1 MFYQT
6 TRLQYSNPCGKHQC
20 IKTNFRRCIY
30 LIYFVGIDIS
40 KYKHDFCIISNAG
53 DLIVENS
60 SFQNNKIGFQS
71 LLEQLKPYNK
81 SDIRIAFEATGH
93 YSLNLELFLVNN
105 GFSFIKVNPL
115 IIHQFLKTRSLR
127 RTKTDK
133 ADSITIA
140 NYLMSVPYK
149 PNSDL
154 LYHIFTLK
162 SLCRAR
168 ENLIKERSK
177 FAVLLTNELDK
188 SFPEIKPFF
197 NDKISTTLLYI
208 LENYSNVENIATMN
222 DYESIRKLSHG
233 KFTYARFAQLKEL
246 AKNSV
251 GFHDENTD
259 LLISTYV
266 SIYNDFNNK
275 IDPIEKQISTIIKVL
290 NPKMLTIP
298 GIGEV
303 SAATI
308 LSEYGDI
315 KNFSNPNKML
325 AFAGLDPSI
334 SQSGTL
340 ESNGKM
346 VKHGSGHLRYAIMNS
361 AMSIL
366 RYSPEF
372 YDYYLKKRSQGKC
385 HRVALSHVCKKLIR
399 VIYSLEKNDIDFN
412 PSLLN

>member
-1 MFYQT
+1 M
-6 TRLQYSNPCGKHQC
+6 
-20 IKTNFRRCIY
+20 IY
-30 LIYFVGIDIS
+30 YVGIDIS

-53 DLIVENS
+53 ELIVENE

-71 LLEQLKPYNK
+71 LLDRLKPYNK
-81 SDIRIAFEATGH
+81 SEVHIAFEATGH
-93 YSLNLELFLVNN
+93 YSLNLELFLINN
-105 GFSFIKVNPL
+105 GYSFFKINPL
-115 IIHQFLKTRSLR
+115 IIHQFLKARSLR

-154 LYHIFTLK
+154 LYNISSLK
-162 SLCRAR
+162 SLCRTR
-168 ENLIKERSK
+168 EFLIKERSK

-188 SFPEIKPFF
+188 SFPELKPFF
-197 NDKISTTLLYI
+197 NNMISITLLYI
-208 LENYSNVENIATMN
+208 LEKYTNIKHILAMK
-222 DYESIRKLSHG
+222 DYDSLRKLSRG
-233 KFTYARFAQLKEL
+233 KFTYAKFTKLKEL

-251 GFHDENTD
+251 GYYDENTD

-275 IDPIEKQISTIIKVL
+275 IDPINKQISTIIKEL
-290 NPKMLTIP
+290 NPKMLSIP
-298 GIGEV
+298 GLGEI

-315 KNFSNPNKML
+315 KNFSTPNKML

-334 SQSGTL
+334 NQSGTL
-340 ESNGKM
+340 EYNGKM
-346 VKHGSGHLRYAIMNS
+346 VKHGSGHLRYAIMNI
-361 AMSIL
+361 AMAIL
-366 RYSPEF
+366 RYSPTF
-372 YDYYLKKRSQGKC
+372 YDYYLKKRSEGKC

-399 VIYSLEKNDIDFN
+399 VVYSLEKNNIDFN
-412 PSLLN
+412 PSLLK

>member
-1 MFYQT
+1 MWANSVYKK
-6 TRLQYSNPCGKHQC
+6 LILGGAY
-20 IKTNFRRCIY
+20 I
-30 LIYFVGIDIS
+30 LIYYVGIDIS

-53 DLIVENS
+53 ELIVENF

-71 LLEQLKPYNK
+71 LLDQLKPYNK
-81 SDIRIAFEATGH
+81 SDVRIAFEATGH
-93 YSLNLELFLVNN
+93 YSLNLELSLVNN
-105 GFSFIKVNPL
+105 GFSFMKVNPL

-140 NYLMSVPYK
+140 KYLMSVPYK

-154 LYHIFTLK
+154 LYTIFTLK

-168 ENLIKERSK
+168 ESLIKERSK

-197 NDKISTTLLYI
+197 NNMISTTLLYI
-208 LENYSNVENIATMN
+208 LEKYTNTKHIAAMK
-222 DYESIRKLSHG
+222 DYEAIHKLSHG
-233 KFTYARFAQLKEL
+233 KFTYAKFAQLKEL

-251 GFHDENTD
+251 GFHNENTD

-266 SIYNDFNNK
+266 SIYNDFNSK

-290 NPKMLTIP
+290 NPRMLTIP
-298 GIGEV
+298 GIGEI
-303 SAATI
+303 SAASI

-315 KNFSNPNKML
+315 KNFSSPNKML

-334 SQSGTL
+334 NQSGTL
-340 ESNGKM
+340 ETNGKM
-346 VKHGSGHLRYAIMNS
+346 VKHGSGHLRYAVMNS
-361 AMSIL
+361 ALSIL
-366 RYSPEF
+366 RFSPEF
-372 YDYYLKKRSQGKC
+372 YDYYLKKRSEGKC

-399 VIYSLEKNDIDFN
+399 VIYSLEKNNIDFN
-412 PSLLN
+412 PSLLK

>member
-1 MFYQT
+1 M
-6 TRLQYSNPCGKHQC
+6 
-20 IKTNFRRCIY
+20 IY
-30 LIYFVGIDIS
+30 YVGIDIS

-53 DLIVENS
+53 ELIVENS

-71 LLEQLKPYNK
+71 FLDQLKPYNK
-81 SDIRIAFEATGH
+81 SEVRIAFEATGH
-93 YSLNLELFLVNN
+93 YSLNLELFLTNN
-105 GFSFIKVNPL
+105 GYTYIKTNPL
-115 IIHQFLKTRSLR
+115 IIHQFLKARSLR

-140 NYLMSVPYK
+140 KYLMSVPYQ

-154 LYHIFTLK
+154 LYTIFTLK

-168 ENLIKERSK
+168 ESLIKERSK

-188 SFPEIKPFF
+188 SFPELKPFF
-197 NDKISTTLLYI
+197 NNMISSTLLYI
-208 LENYSNVENIATMN
+208 LEKYTNTKHIAAMK
-222 DYESIRKLSHG
+222 DYDSIRKISYG
-233 KFTYARFAQLKEL
+233 KFTYAKFAKLKEL

-251 GFHDENTD
+251 GFHNENTD

-290 NPKMLTIP
+290 NHRMLTIP
-298 GIGEV
+298 GIGEI

-308 LSEYGDI
+308 LSEYEDI
-315 KNFSNPNKML
+315 KNFSSPNKML

-334 SQSGTL
+334 NQSGTL

-346 VKHGSGHLRYAIMNS
+346 VKHGSDHLRYAIMNS
-361 AMSIL
+361 SMTIL
-366 RYSPEF
+366 RFSPEF
-372 YDYYLKKRSQGKC
+372 YDYYLKKRSEGKC

-399 VIYSLEKNDIDFN
+399 VIYTLEKNDIDFN
-412 PSLLN
+412 PSLLK

>member
-1 MFYQT
+1 M
-6 TRLQYSNPCGKHQC
+6 
-20 IKTNFRRCIY
+20 IY
-30 LIYFVGIDIS
+30 YVGIDIS

-53 DLIVENS
+53 ELIVENF

-71 LLEQLKPYNK
+71 LLDQLKPYNK

-140 NYLMSVPYK
+140 KYLMSVPYK

-154 LYHIFTLK
+154 LYTIFTLK

-168 ENLIKERSK
+168 ESLIKERSK

-197 NDKISTTLLYI
+197 NNMISTTLLYI
-208 LENYSNVENIATMN
+208 LEKYTNTKHIATMK
-222 DYESIRKLSHG
+222 DYETLRKLSHG

-251 GFHDENTD
+251 GFHNENTD

-275 IDPIEKQISTIIKVL
+275 IDPIEKQISTIINVL
-290 NPKMLTIP
+290 NPRMLTIP
-298 GIGEV
+298 GIGKI

-308 LSEYGDI
+308 LSEYRDI

-334 SQSGTL
+334 NQSGTL

-346 VKHGSGHLRYAIMNS
+346 VKHGSGHLRYAVMNS
-361 AMSIL
+361 ALSIL
-366 RYSPEF
+366 RFSPEF
-372 YDYYLKKRSQGKC
+372 YDYYLKKRSEGKC

-399 VIYSLEKNDIDFN
+399 VIYSLEKNNIDFN
-412 PSLLN
+412 PSLLK

>member
-1 MFYQT
+1 M
-6 TRLQYSNPCGKHQC
+6 
-20 IKTNFRRCIY
+20 IY
-30 LIYFVGIDIS
+30 YVGIDIS

-53 DLIVENS
+53 ELIVENF
-60 SFQNNKIGFQS
+60 SFQNNKIGFQTF
-71 LLEQLKPYNK
+71 LDQLKPYNK

-105 GFSFIKVNPL
+105 GFSFMKVNPL

-140 NYLMSVPYK
+140 KYLMSVPYK

-154 LYHIFTLK
+154 LYTIFTLK

-197 NDKISTTLLYI
+197 NNMISTTLLYI
-208 LENYSNVENIATMN
+208 LEKYTNTKHIAAMK
-222 DYESIRKLSHG
+222 DYESLRKLSHG

-251 GFHDENTD
+251 GFHNENTD

-275 IDPIEKQISTIIKVL
+275 IDPIEKQISTIINVL
-290 NPKMLTIP
+290 NPRMLTIP
-298 GIGEV
+298 GIGEI

-334 SQSGTL
+334 NQSGTL

-346 VKHGSGHLRYAIMNS
+346 VKHGSGHLRYAVMNS
-361 AMSIL
+361 ALSIL
-366 RYSPEF
+366 RFSPEF
-372 YDYYLKKRSQGKC
+372 YDYYLKKRSEGKC

-399 VIYSLEKNDIDFN
+399 VIYSLEKNNIDFN
-412 PSLLN
+412 PSSLK

>member
-1 MFYQT
+1 MWANSVYKK
-6 TRLQYSNPCGKHQC
+6 LILGGAY
-20 IKTNFRRCIY
+20 I
-30 LIYFVGIDIS
+30 LIYYVGIDIS

-53 DLIVENS
+53 ELIVENS

-71 LLEQLKPYNK
+71 FLDQLKPYNK

-105 GFSFIKVNPL
+105 GFSFMKVNPL

-140 NYLMSVPYK
+140 KYLMSVPYK

-154 LYHIFTLK
+154 LYTIFTLK

-197 NDKISTTLLYI
+197 NNMISTTLLYI
-208 LENYSNVENIATMN
+208 LEKYTNTKHIAAMK
-222 DYESIRKLSHG
+222 DYESLRKLSHG

-251 GFHDENTD
+251 GFHNENTD
-259 LLISTYV
+259 LLISTFV

-275 IDPIEKQISTIIKVL
+275 IDPIEKQISTIINVL
-290 NPKMLTIP
+290 NPRMLTIP
-298 GIGEV
+298 GIGEI

-334 SQSGTL
+334 NQSGTL

-346 VKHGSGHLRYAIMNS
+346 VKHGSGHLRYAVMNS
-361 AMSIL
+361 ALSIL
-366 RYSPEF
+366 RFSPEF
-372 YDYYLKKRSQGKC
+372 YDYYLKKRSEGKC

-399 VIYSLEKNDIDFN
+399 VIYSLEKNNIDFN
-412 PSLLN
+412 PSLLK

>member
-1 MFYQT
+1 M
-6 TRLQYSNPCGKHQC
+6 
-20 IKTNFRRCIY
+20 IY
-30 LIYFVGIDIS
+30 YVGIDIS

-53 DLIVENS
+53 ELIVENL
-60 SFQNNKIGFQS
+60 SFQNNKIGFQG
-71 LLEQLKPYNK
+71 LLEHLKPYNK

-93 YSLNLELFLVNN
+93 YSLNLELFLINN
-105 GFSFIKVNPL
+105 GYTYFKTNPL
-115 IIHQFLKTRSLR
+115 IIHQFLKARSLR

-140 NYLMSVPYK
+140 KFLMSVQYK

-154 LYHIFTLK
+154 LYTIFTLK

-188 SFPEIKPFF
+188 SFPELKPFF
-197 NDKISTTLLYI
+197 NNMISTTLLYI
-208 LENYSNVENIATMN
+208 LEKYTNTKHIASMK
-222 DYESIRKLSHG
+222 DYESIRKISRG
-233 KFTYARFAQLKEL
+233 KFTYAKFSKLKEL

-251 GFHDENTD
+251 GFHNENTD
-259 LLISTYV
+259 LLISTYI
-266 SIYNDFNNK
+266 SIYNDFNSK
-275 IDPIEKQISTIIKVL
+275 IEPIDKQISTIVNVL
-290 NPKMLTIP
+290 NPRMLSIP
-298 GIGEV
+298 GIGEI

-315 KNFSNPNKML
+315 KNFSSPNKML

-334 SQSGTL
+334 NQSGIL

-346 VKHGSGHLRYAIMNS
+346 VKHGSGHLRYAIMNT

-366 RYSPEF
+366 RFSPEF
-372 YDYYLKKRSQGKC
+372 YDYYLKKRSEGKC

-399 VIYSLEKNDIDFN
+399 VIYSLEKNDIAFN
-412 PSLLN
+412 PSLLK

>member
-1 MFYQT
+1 M
-6 TRLQYSNPCGKHQC
+6 
-20 IKTNFRRCIY
+20 IY
-30 LIYFVGIDIS
+30 YVGIDIS

-53 DLIVENS
+53 ELIVENF
-60 SFQNNKIGFQS
+60 SFQNNKIGFQTF
-71 LLEQLKPYNK
+71 LDQLKPYNK

-105 GFSFIKVNPL
+105 GFSFMKVNPL

-140 NYLMSVPYK
+140 KYLMSVPYK

-154 LYHIFTLK
+154 LYTIFTLK

-197 NDKISTTLLYI
+197 NNMISTTLLYI
-208 LENYSNVENIATMN
+208 LEKYTNTKHIAAMK
-222 DYESIRKLSHG
+222 DYESLRKLSHG

-251 GFHDENTD
+251 GFHNENTD
-259 LLISTYV
+259 LLISTFV

-275 IDPIEKQISTIIKVL
+275 IDPIEKQISTIINVL
-290 NPKMLTIP
+290 NPRMLTIP
-298 GIGEV
+298 GIGEI

-334 SQSGTL
+334 NQSGTL

-346 VKHGSGHLRYAIMNS
+346 VKHGSGHLRYAVMNS
-361 AMSIL
+361 ALSIL
-366 RYSPEF
+366 RFSPEF
-372 YDYYLKKRSQGKC
+372 YDYYLKKRSEGKC

-399 VIYSLEKNDIDFN
+399 VIYSLEKNNIDFN
-412 PSLLN
+412 PSLLK

>member
-1 MFYQT
+1 
-6 TRLQYSNPCGKHQC
+6 
-20 IKTNFRRCIY
+20 
-30 LIYFVGIDIS
+30 
-40 KYKHDFCIISNAG
+40 
-53 DLIVENS
+53 
-60 SFQNNKIGFQS
+60 
-71 LLEQLKPYNK
+71 
-81 SDIRIAFEATGH
+81 
-93 YSLNLELFLVNN
+93 
-105 GFSFIKVNPL
+105 
-115 IIHQFLKTRSLR
+115 
-127 RTKTDK
+127 
-133 ADSITIA
+133 
-140 NYLMSVPYK
+140 MSVPYT

-154 LYHIFTLK
+154 LYTIFTLK

-197 NDKISTTLLYI
+197 NNMISTTLLYI
-208 LENYSNVENIATMN
+208 LEKYTNTKHIAAMK
-222 DYESIRKLSHG
+222 DYEAIRKLSHG

-251 GFHDENTD
+251 GFHNENTD

-275 IDPIEKQISTIIKVL
+275 IDPIEKQISTIINVL
-290 NPKMLTIP
+290 NPRMLTIP
-298 GIGEV
+298 GIGEI

-334 SQSGTL
+334 NQSGTL

-346 VKHGSGHLRYAIMNS
+346 VKHGSGHLRYAVMNS
-361 AMSIL
+361 ALSIL
-366 RYSPEF
+366 RFSPEF
-372 YDYYLKKRSQGKC
+372 YDYYLKKRSEGKC

-399 VIYSLEKNDIDFN
+399 IIYSLEKNDIDFD
-412 PSLLN
+412 PSLLK

>member
-1 MFYQT
+1 M
-6 TRLQYSNPCGKHQC
+6 
-20 IKTNFRRCIY
+20 IY
-30 LIYFVGIDIS
+30 YVGIDIS

-53 DLIVENS
+53 ELIVENS
-60 SFQNNKIGFQS
+60 SFLNNKIGFQS

-81 SDIRIAFEATGH
+81 SEVRIAFEATGH
-93 YSLNLELFLVNN
+93 YSLNLELFLTNN
-105 GFSFIKVNPL
+105 GYTYIKTNPL
-115 IIHQFLKTRSLR
+115 IIHQFLKARSLR

-140 NYLMSVPYK
+140 KYLMSIPYQ

-154 LYHIFTLK
+154 LYTIFTLK

-168 ENLIKERSK
+168 ESLIKERSK

-197 NDKISTTLLYI
+197 NNMISSTLLYI
-208 LENYSNVENIATMN
+208 LEKYTNIKHIAAMK
-222 DYESIRKLSHG
+222 DYESIRKLSRG
-233 KFTYARFAQLKEL
+233 KFTYAKFAQLKKL

-251 GFHDENTD
+251 GFHNENTD

-290 NPKMLTIP
+290 NPRMLTIP
-298 GIGEV
+298 GIGKI

-308 LSEYGDI
+308 LAEYGDI

-334 SQSGTL
+334 NQSGTL

-346 VKHGSGHLRYAIMNS
+346 VKHGSGHLRCAIMNS
-361 AMSIL
+361 AMAIL
-366 RYSPEF
+366 RFSPEF
-372 YDYYLKKRSQGKC
+372 YDYYLKKRSEGKC

-412 PSLLN
+412 PSLLK

>member
-1 MFYQT
+1 VYKK
-6 TRLQYSNPCGKHQC
+6 LILGGAY
-20 IKTNFRRCIY
+20 I
-30 LIYFVGIDIS
+30 LIYYVGIDIS

-53 DLIVENS
+53 ELIVENF
-60 SFQNNKIGFQS
+60 SFQNNKIGFQTF
-71 LLEQLKPYNK
+71 LDQLKPYNK

-105 GFSFIKVNPL
+105 GFSFMKVNPL

-140 NYLMSVPYK
+140 KYLMSVPYK

-154 LYHIFTLK
+154 LYTIFTLK

-197 NDKISTTLLYI
+197 NNMISTTLLYI
-208 LENYSNVENIATMN
+208 LEKYTNTKHIAAMK
-222 DYESIRKLSHG
+222 DYESLRKLSHG

-251 GFHDENTD
+251 GFHNENTD

-275 IDPIEKQISTIIKVL
+275 IDPIEKQISTIINVL
-290 NPKMLTIP
+290 NPRMLTIP
-298 GIGEV
+298 GIGEI

-334 SQSGTL
+334 NQSGTL

-346 VKHGSGHLRYAIMNS
+346 VKHGSGHLRYAVMNS
-361 AMSIL
+361 ALSIL
-366 RYSPEF
+366 RFSPEF
-372 YDYYLKKRSQGKC
+372 YDYYLKKRSEGKC

-399 VIYSLEKNDIDFN
+399 VIYSLEKNNIDFN
-412 PSLLN
+412 PSLLK